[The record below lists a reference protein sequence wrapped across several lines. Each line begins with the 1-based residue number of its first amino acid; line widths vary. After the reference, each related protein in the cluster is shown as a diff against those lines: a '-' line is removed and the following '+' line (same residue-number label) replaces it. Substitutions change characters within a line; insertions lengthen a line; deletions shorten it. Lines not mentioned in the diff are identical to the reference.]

1 MRKENLETAKN
12 LKFIFCSHPLNKKS
26 VDEDYMEE
34 YQAAG
39 LNHSCALFSYEDLEV
54 GKLSLYGE
62 DIKGLTIYRG
72 WMMSPNMYENFY
84 NLLLERGIQLI
95 NTPKEYAKYHLLPG
109 WYKDFESS
117 IPFSIWSESKNI
129 EDALRLTDGLEG
141 AFIIKDYVKSRKHEW
156 YDACFIKDIRDKEN
170 TERVIN
176 NFINR
181 QGSNLEGGVVLR
193 KFESLRSIG
202 NHKDSGM
209 PISEEYRIF
218 VFKGEVLIA
227 DNYWNDSGELN
238 ITEDEY
244 TLIES
249 IISKIESSFI
259 TIDLARKTDGNLIV
273 MEMGDGQVSGL
284 QQMDEY
290 EFYGSFQNQGKGNIY
305 YIDYVKEAISTF
317 VKLGMEP
324 ELTICFRGNKSEY
337 MIIGYKDHVSFQRC
351 GYYDGSGE
359 IDYKTLDELFEAE
372 VIDGICLNR
381 DWNKVVDIW
390 CSPSM
395 IDFEFKK
402 DKYKKM
408 VEQSNQEWGDR
419 GPIFKIVKKEID
431 KWNPYGLLPEF
442 PKDEFDGESTSIALD
457 MNWNS
462 TVDKIAKLISDK
474 FSFSFGDEYMF
485 SLKACIPI
493 AKNIRTNMDVFLKT
507 KEEINE
513 NSNNR

>member
-12 LKFIFCSHPLNKKS
+12 LNFIFCSHPLNKKS

-109 WYKDFESS
+109 WYKDFERCT
-117 IPFSIWSESKNI
+117 PFSIWSESKNI
-129 EDALRLTDGLEG
+129 QDALKLTDGLEG

-193 KFESLRSIG
+193 KFESLKSIG

-244 TLIES
+244 TLIEA

-259 TIDLARKTDGNLIV
+259 TIELARKTDGNLII

-290 EFYGSFQNQGKGNIY
+290 EFYGAFQNQGK
-305 YIDYVKEAISTF
+305 
-317 VKLGMEP
+317 
-324 ELTICFRGNKSEY
+324 
-337 MIIGYKDHVSFQRC
+337 
-351 GYYDGSGE
+351 
-359 IDYKTLDELFEAE
+359 
-372 VIDGICLNR
+372 
-381 DWNKVVDIW
+381 
-390 CSPSM
+390 
-395 IDFEFKK
+395 
-402 DKYKKM
+402 
-408 VEQSNQEWGDR
+408 
-419 GPIFKIVKKEID
+419 
-431 KWNPYGLLPEF
+431 
-442 PKDEFDGESTSIALD
+442 
-457 MNWNS
+457 
-462 TVDKIAKLISDK
+462 
-474 FSFSFGDEYMF
+474 
-485 SLKACIPI
+485 
-493 AKNIRTNMDVFLKT
+493 
-507 KEEINE
+507 
-513 NSNNR
+513 

>member
-1 MRKENLETAKN
+1 MRKENLETAKDLN
-12 LKFIFCSHPLNKKS
+12 FIFCSHPLNKKS

-109 WYKDFESS
+109 WYKDFERCT
-117 IPFSIWSESKNI
+117 PCSIWSESKNI

-181 QGSNLEGGVVLR
+181 QDSNLEGGVVLR
-193 KFESLRSIG
+193 KFESLKSIG

-259 TIDLARKTDGNLIV
+259 TIDFARKTDGNLII

-284 QQMDEY
+284 QQMEKY
-290 EFYGSFQNQGKGNIY
+290 EFYGAFQNQGK
-305 YIDYVKEAISTF
+305 
-317 VKLGMEP
+317 
-324 ELTICFRGNKSEY
+324 
-337 MIIGYKDHVSFQRC
+337 
-351 GYYDGSGE
+351 
-359 IDYKTLDELFEAE
+359 
-372 VIDGICLNR
+372 
-381 DWNKVVDIW
+381 
-390 CSPSM
+390 
-395 IDFEFKK
+395 
-402 DKYKKM
+402 
-408 VEQSNQEWGDR
+408 
-419 GPIFKIVKKEID
+419 
-431 KWNPYGLLPEF
+431 
-442 PKDEFDGESTSIALD
+442 
-457 MNWNS
+457 
-462 TVDKIAKLISDK
+462 
-474 FSFSFGDEYMF
+474 
-485 SLKACIPI
+485 
-493 AKNIRTNMDVFLKT
+493 
-507 KEEINE
+507 
-513 NSNNR
+513 

>member
-12 LKFIFCSHPLNKKS
+12 LNFIFCSHPLNKKS

-109 WYKDFESS
+109 WYKDFERCT
-117 IPFSIWSESKNI
+117 PFSIWSESKNI
-129 EDALRLTDGLEG
+129 QDALKLTDGLEG

-193 KFESLRSIG
+193 KFESLKSIG

-259 TIDLARKTDGNLIV
+259 TIDLARKTDGNLII

-290 EFYGSFQNQGKGNIY
+290 EFYGAFQNQGK
-305 YIDYVKEAISTF
+305 
-317 VKLGMEP
+317 
-324 ELTICFRGNKSEY
+324 
-337 MIIGYKDHVSFQRC
+337 
-351 GYYDGSGE
+351 
-359 IDYKTLDELFEAE
+359 
-372 VIDGICLNR
+372 
-381 DWNKVVDIW
+381 
-390 CSPSM
+390 
-395 IDFEFKK
+395 
-402 DKYKKM
+402 
-408 VEQSNQEWGDR
+408 
-419 GPIFKIVKKEID
+419 
-431 KWNPYGLLPEF
+431 
-442 PKDEFDGESTSIALD
+442 
-457 MNWNS
+457 
-462 TVDKIAKLISDK
+462 
-474 FSFSFGDEYMF
+474 
-485 SLKACIPI
+485 
-493 AKNIRTNMDVFLKT
+493 
-507 KEEINE
+507 
-513 NSNNR
+513 

>member
-1 MRKENLETAKN
+1 MREENFEIAKSIN
-12 LKFIFCSHPLNKKS
+12 FIFCSHPLNKKS

-117 IPFSIWSESKNI
+117 TPFSIWSESKNI

-181 QGSNLEGGVVLR
+181 QSSNLEGGVVLR
-193 KFESLRSIG
+193 KFESLKSIG

-218 VFKGEVLIA
+218 VFKGEILIA

-249 IISKIESSFI
+249 IISEIESSFI
-259 TIDLARKTDGNLIV
+259 TIDLARKTDGNLII
-273 MEMGDGQVSGL
+273 MEMGDGQVSGS

-290 EFYGSFQNQGKGNIY
+290 EFYGAFQNQRK
-305 YIDYVKEAISTF
+305 
-317 VKLGMEP
+317 
-324 ELTICFRGNKSEY
+324 
-337 MIIGYKDHVSFQRC
+337 
-351 GYYDGSGE
+351 
-359 IDYKTLDELFEAE
+359 
-372 VIDGICLNR
+372 
-381 DWNKVVDIW
+381 
-390 CSPSM
+390 
-395 IDFEFKK
+395 
-402 DKYKKM
+402 
-408 VEQSNQEWGDR
+408 
-419 GPIFKIVKKEID
+419 
-431 KWNPYGLLPEF
+431 
-442 PKDEFDGESTSIALD
+442 
-457 MNWNS
+457 
-462 TVDKIAKLISDK
+462 
-474 FSFSFGDEYMF
+474 
-485 SLKACIPI
+485 
-493 AKNIRTNMDVFLKT
+493 
-507 KEEINE
+507 
-513 NSNNR
+513 

>member
-12 LKFIFCSHPLNKKS
+12 LNFIFCSHPLNKKS

-117 IPFSIWSESKNI
+117 TPFSIWSESKNI

-181 QGSNLEGGVVLR
+181 QSSNLEGGVVLR
-193 KFESLRSIG
+193 KFESLKSIG

-218 VFKGEVLIA
+218 VFKGEILIA
-227 DNYWNDSGELN
+227 DNYWNYSGELN

-249 IISKIESSFI
+249 IISEIESSFI
-259 TIDLARKTDGNLIV
+259 TIDLARKTDGNLII

-290 EFYGSFQNQGKGNIY
+290 EFYGAFQNQGK
-305 YIDYVKEAISTF
+305 
-317 VKLGMEP
+317 
-324 ELTICFRGNKSEY
+324 
-337 MIIGYKDHVSFQRC
+337 
-351 GYYDGSGE
+351 
-359 IDYKTLDELFEAE
+359 
-372 VIDGICLNR
+372 
-381 DWNKVVDIW
+381 
-390 CSPSM
+390 
-395 IDFEFKK
+395 
-402 DKYKKM
+402 
-408 VEQSNQEWGDR
+408 
-419 GPIFKIVKKEID
+419 
-431 KWNPYGLLPEF
+431 
-442 PKDEFDGESTSIALD
+442 
-457 MNWNS
+457 
-462 TVDKIAKLISDK
+462 
-474 FSFSFGDEYMF
+474 
-485 SLKACIPI
+485 
-493 AKNIRTNMDVFLKT
+493 
-507 KEEINE
+507 
-513 NSNNR
+513 

>member
-12 LKFIFCSHPLNKKS
+12 LNFIFCSHPLNKKS

-117 IPFSIWSESKNI
+117 TPFSIWSESKNI

-156 YDACFIKDIRDKEN
+156 YDACFIKNIEDKAEAARII
-170 TERVIN
+170 E
-176 NFINR
+176 NFITR
-181 QGSNLEGGVVLR
+181 QGENLEGGVVLR
-193 KFESLRSIG
+193 KFDSLKCIG
-202 NHKDSGM
+202 KHKDSGM

-218 VFKGEVLIA
+218 VFKGEILIA

-249 IISKIESSFI
+249 IISEIESSFI
-259 TIDLARKTDGNLIV
+259 TIDLARKTDGNLII

-290 EFYGSFQNQGKGNIY
+290 EFYGAFQNQRK
-305 YIDYVKEAISTF
+305 
-317 VKLGMEP
+317 
-324 ELTICFRGNKSEY
+324 
-337 MIIGYKDHVSFQRC
+337 
-351 GYYDGSGE
+351 
-359 IDYKTLDELFEAE
+359 
-372 VIDGICLNR
+372 
-381 DWNKVVDIW
+381 
-390 CSPSM
+390 
-395 IDFEFKK
+395 
-402 DKYKKM
+402 
-408 VEQSNQEWGDR
+408 
-419 GPIFKIVKKEID
+419 
-431 KWNPYGLLPEF
+431 
-442 PKDEFDGESTSIALD
+442 
-457 MNWNS
+457 
-462 TVDKIAKLISDK
+462 
-474 FSFSFGDEYMF
+474 
-485 SLKACIPI
+485 
-493 AKNIRTNMDVFLKT
+493 
-507 KEEINE
+507 
-513 NSNNR
+513 

>member
-12 LKFIFCSHPLNKKS
+12 LNFIFCGHPLNKKS

-109 WYKDFESS
+109 WYKDFERCT
-117 IPFSIWSESKNI
+117 PFSIGSESKNI
-129 EDALRLTDGLEG
+129 QDALKLTDGLEG

-193 KFESLRSIG
+193 KFESLKSIG

-227 DNYWNDSGELN
+227 DNYWNDSGKVN

-259 TIDLARKTDGNLIV
+259 TIDLARKTDGNLII

-290 EFYGSFQNQGKGNIY
+290 EFYGAFQNQGK
-305 YIDYVKEAISTF
+305 
-317 VKLGMEP
+317 
-324 ELTICFRGNKSEY
+324 
-337 MIIGYKDHVSFQRC
+337 
-351 GYYDGSGE
+351 
-359 IDYKTLDELFEAE
+359 
-372 VIDGICLNR
+372 
-381 DWNKVVDIW
+381 
-390 CSPSM
+390 
-395 IDFEFKK
+395 
-402 DKYKKM
+402 
-408 VEQSNQEWGDR
+408 
-419 GPIFKIVKKEID
+419 
-431 KWNPYGLLPEF
+431 
-442 PKDEFDGESTSIALD
+442 
-457 MNWNS
+457 
-462 TVDKIAKLISDK
+462 
-474 FSFSFGDEYMF
+474 
-485 SLKACIPI
+485 
-493 AKNIRTNMDVFLKT
+493 
-507 KEEINE
+507 
-513 NSNNR
+513 

>member
-12 LKFIFCSHPLNKKS
+12 LNFIFCSHPLNKKS

-117 IPFSIWSESKNI
+117 TPFSIWSESKNI

-181 QGSNLEGGVVLR
+181 QSSNLEGGVVLR
-193 KFESLRSIG
+193 KFESLKSIG

-218 VFKGEVLIA
+218 VFKGEILIA

-249 IISKIESSFI
+249 IISEIESSFI
-259 TIDLARKTDGNLIV
+259 TIDLARKTDGNLII

-290 EFYGSFQNQGKGNIY
+290 EFYGAFQNQRK
-305 YIDYVKEAISTF
+305 
-317 VKLGMEP
+317 
-324 ELTICFRGNKSEY
+324 
-337 MIIGYKDHVSFQRC
+337 
-351 GYYDGSGE
+351 
-359 IDYKTLDELFEAE
+359 
-372 VIDGICLNR
+372 
-381 DWNKVVDIW
+381 
-390 CSPSM
+390 
-395 IDFEFKK
+395 
-402 DKYKKM
+402 
-408 VEQSNQEWGDR
+408 
-419 GPIFKIVKKEID
+419 
-431 KWNPYGLLPEF
+431 
-442 PKDEFDGESTSIALD
+442 
-457 MNWNS
+457 
-462 TVDKIAKLISDK
+462 
-474 FSFSFGDEYMF
+474 
-485 SLKACIPI
+485 
-493 AKNIRTNMDVFLKT
+493 
-507 KEEINE
+507 
-513 NSNNR
+513 

>member
-12 LKFIFCSHPLNKKS
+12 LNFIFCSHPLNKKS

-117 IPFSIWSESKNI
+117 TPFSIWSESKNI
-129 EDALRLTDGLEG
+129 QDALKLTDGLEG

-170 TERVIN
+170 TEIVIN

-181 QGSNLEGGVVLR
+181 QDSNLEGGVVLR
-193 KFESLRSIG
+193 KFESLKSIG

-218 VFKGEVLIA
+218 VFKGEILIA

-259 TIDLARKTDGNLIV
+259 TIDFARKTDGNLII

-290 EFYGSFQNQGKGNIY
+290 EFYGAFKNQGK
-305 YIDYVKEAISTF
+305 
-317 VKLGMEP
+317 
-324 ELTICFRGNKSEY
+324 
-337 MIIGYKDHVSFQRC
+337 
-351 GYYDGSGE
+351 
-359 IDYKTLDELFEAE
+359 
-372 VIDGICLNR
+372 
-381 DWNKVVDIW
+381 
-390 CSPSM
+390 
-395 IDFEFKK
+395 
-402 DKYKKM
+402 
-408 VEQSNQEWGDR
+408 
-419 GPIFKIVKKEID
+419 
-431 KWNPYGLLPEF
+431 
-442 PKDEFDGESTSIALD
+442 
-457 MNWNS
+457 
-462 TVDKIAKLISDK
+462 
-474 FSFSFGDEYMF
+474 
-485 SLKACIPI
+485 
-493 AKNIRTNMDVFLKT
+493 
-507 KEEINE
+507 
-513 NSNNR
+513 

>member
-12 LKFIFCSHPLNKKS
+12 LNFIFCSHPLNKKS

-84 NLLLERGIQLI
+84 NLLLERVIQLI

-117 IPFSIWSESKNI
+117 TPFSIWSESKNI

-181 QGSNLEGGVVLR
+181 QSSNLEGGVVLR
-193 KFESLRSIG
+193 KFESLKSIG

-218 VFKGEVLIA
+218 VFKGEILIA
-227 DNYWNDSGELN
+227 DNYWNYSGELN

-249 IISKIESSFI
+249 IISEIESSFI
-259 TIDLARKTDGNLIV
+259 TIDLARKTDGNLII

-290 EFYGSFQNQGKGNIY
+290 EFYGAFQNQGK
-305 YIDYVKEAISTF
+305 
-317 VKLGMEP
+317 
-324 ELTICFRGNKSEY
+324 
-337 MIIGYKDHVSFQRC
+337 
-351 GYYDGSGE
+351 
-359 IDYKTLDELFEAE
+359 
-372 VIDGICLNR
+372 
-381 DWNKVVDIW
+381 
-390 CSPSM
+390 
-395 IDFEFKK
+395 
-402 DKYKKM
+402 
-408 VEQSNQEWGDR
+408 
-419 GPIFKIVKKEID
+419 
-431 KWNPYGLLPEF
+431 
-442 PKDEFDGESTSIALD
+442 
-457 MNWNS
+457 
-462 TVDKIAKLISDK
+462 
-474 FSFSFGDEYMF
+474 
-485 SLKACIPI
+485 
-493 AKNIRTNMDVFLKT
+493 
-507 KEEINE
+507 
-513 NSNNR
+513 

>member
-1 MRKENLETAKN
+1 MREENFEIAKSIN
-12 LKFIFCSHPLNKKS
+12 FIFCSHPLNKKS

-34 YQAAG
+34 YQAAV

-72 WMMSPNMYENFY
+72 WMMSLNMYENFY
-84 NLLLERGIQLI
+84 KLLFERGIQLI

-117 IPFSIWSESKNI
+117 TPFSAWSESRDI
-129 EDALRLTDGLEG
+129 ADALRLTDGLEG

-193 KFESLRSIG
+193 KFESLKSIG
-202 NHKDSGM
+202 NHKDSSM

-259 TIDLARKTDGNLIV
+259 TIDLARKTDGNLII

-290 EFYGSFQNQGKGNIY
+290 EFYGAFQNQGK
-305 YIDYVKEAISTF
+305 
-317 VKLGMEP
+317 
-324 ELTICFRGNKSEY
+324 
-337 MIIGYKDHVSFQRC
+337 
-351 GYYDGSGE
+351 
-359 IDYKTLDELFEAE
+359 
-372 VIDGICLNR
+372 
-381 DWNKVVDIW
+381 
-390 CSPSM
+390 
-395 IDFEFKK
+395 
-402 DKYKKM
+402 
-408 VEQSNQEWGDR
+408 
-419 GPIFKIVKKEID
+419 
-431 KWNPYGLLPEF
+431 
-442 PKDEFDGESTSIALD
+442 
-457 MNWNS
+457 
-462 TVDKIAKLISDK
+462 
-474 FSFSFGDEYMF
+474 
-485 SLKACIPI
+485 
-493 AKNIRTNMDVFLKT
+493 
-507 KEEINE
+507 
-513 NSNNR
+513 

>member
-12 LKFIFCSHPLNKKS
+12 LNFIFCSHPLNKKS

-109 WYKDFESS
+109 WYKDFERCT
-117 IPFSIWSESKNI
+117 PFSIWSESKNI
-129 EDALRLTDGLEG
+129 QDALKLTDGLEG

-193 KFESLRSIG
+193 KFESLKSIG

-227 DNYWNDSGELN
+227 DNYWNDSGEVN

-249 IISKIESSFI
+249 IISKIESCFI
-259 TIDLARKTDGNLIV
+259 TIDFARKTDGNLVI

-290 EFYGSFQNQGKGNIY
+290 EFYGAFQNQGK
-305 YIDYVKEAISTF
+305 
-317 VKLGMEP
+317 
-324 ELTICFRGNKSEY
+324 
-337 MIIGYKDHVSFQRC
+337 
-351 GYYDGSGE
+351 
-359 IDYKTLDELFEAE
+359 
-372 VIDGICLNR
+372 
-381 DWNKVVDIW
+381 
-390 CSPSM
+390 
-395 IDFEFKK
+395 
-402 DKYKKM
+402 
-408 VEQSNQEWGDR
+408 
-419 GPIFKIVKKEID
+419 
-431 KWNPYGLLPEF
+431 
-442 PKDEFDGESTSIALD
+442 
-457 MNWNS
+457 
-462 TVDKIAKLISDK
+462 
-474 FSFSFGDEYMF
+474 
-485 SLKACIPI
+485 
-493 AKNIRTNMDVFLKT
+493 
-507 KEEINE
+507 
-513 NSNNR
+513 

>member
-12 LKFIFCSHPLNKKS
+12 LNFIFCSHPLNKKS

-39 LNHSCALFSYEDLEV
+39 LNHSCVLFSYEDLEV

-109 WYKDFESS
+109 WYKDFERCT
-117 IPFSIWSESKNI
+117 PFSIWSESKNI
-129 EDALRLTDGLEG
+129 EDVLKLTDGLEG

-202 NHKDSGM
+202 NHKESGM

-218 VFKGEVLIA
+218 VFKGEILIA

-244 TLIES
+244 P
-249 IISKIESSFI
+249 
-259 TIDLARKTDGNLIV
+259 D
-273 MEMGDGQVSGL
+273 
-284 QQMDEY
+284 
-290 EFYGSFQNQGKGNIY
+290 
-305 YIDYVKEAISTF
+305 
-317 VKLGMEP
+317 
-324 ELTICFRGNKSEY
+324 
-337 MIIGYKDHVSFQRC
+337 
-351 GYYDGSGE
+351 
-359 IDYKTLDELFEAE
+359 
-372 VIDGICLNR
+372 
-381 DWNKVVDIW
+381 
-390 CSPSM
+390 
-395 IDFEFKK
+395 
-402 DKYKKM
+402 
-408 VEQSNQEWGDR
+408 
-419 GPIFKIVKKEID
+419 
-431 KWNPYGLLPEF
+431 
-442 PKDEFDGESTSIALD
+442 
-457 MNWNS
+457 
-462 TVDKIAKLISDK
+462 
-474 FSFSFGDEYMF
+474 
-485 SLKACIPI
+485 
-493 AKNIRTNMDVFLKT
+493 
-507 KEEINE
+507 
-513 NSNNR
+513 

>member
-12 LKFIFCSHPLNKKS
+12 LNFIFCSHPLNKKS

-95 NTPKEYAKYHLLPG
+95 NTPKEYARYHLLPG

-117 IPFSIWSESKNI
+117 TPFSIWSESKNI

-181 QGSNLEGGVVLR
+181 QSSNLEGGVVLR
-193 KFESLRSIG
+193 KFESLKSIG

-218 VFKGEVLIA
+218 VFKGEILIA
-227 DNYWNDSGELN
+227 DNYWNYSGELN

-249 IISKIESSFI
+249 IISEIESSFI
-259 TIDLARKTDGNLIV
+259 TIDLARKTDGNLII

-290 EFYGSFQNQGKGNIY
+290 EFYGAFQNQGK
-305 YIDYVKEAISTF
+305 
-317 VKLGMEP
+317 
-324 ELTICFRGNKSEY
+324 
-337 MIIGYKDHVSFQRC
+337 
-351 GYYDGSGE
+351 
-359 IDYKTLDELFEAE
+359 
-372 VIDGICLNR
+372 
-381 DWNKVVDIW
+381 
-390 CSPSM
+390 
-395 IDFEFKK
+395 
-402 DKYKKM
+402 
-408 VEQSNQEWGDR
+408 
-419 GPIFKIVKKEID
+419 
-431 KWNPYGLLPEF
+431 
-442 PKDEFDGESTSIALD
+442 
-457 MNWNS
+457 
-462 TVDKIAKLISDK
+462 
-474 FSFSFGDEYMF
+474 
-485 SLKACIPI
+485 
-493 AKNIRTNMDVFLKT
+493 
-507 KEEINE
+507 
-513 NSNNR
+513 

>member
-1 MRKENLETAKN
+1 MRKENLETAKDLN
-12 LKFIFCSHPLNKKS
+12 FIFCSHPLNKKS
-26 VDEDYMEE
+26 VDEDYREE
-34 YQAAG
+34 YQAAV

-72 WMMSPNMYENFY
+72 WMMSLNMYENFY
-84 NLLLERGIQLI
+84 NLLFERGIQLI

-117 IPFSIWSESKNI
+117 TPFSIWSESKNI

-181 QGSNLEGGVVLR
+181 QDSNLEGGVVLR
-193 KFESLRSIG
+193 KFESLKSIG

-227 DNYWNDSGELN
+227 DNYWNDSGEVN

-259 TIDLARKTDGNLIV
+259 TIDLARKTDGNLII

-290 EFYGSFQNQGKGNIY
+290 EFYGAFQNQGK
-305 YIDYVKEAISTF
+305 
-317 VKLGMEP
+317 
-324 ELTICFRGNKSEY
+324 
-337 MIIGYKDHVSFQRC
+337 
-351 GYYDGSGE
+351 
-359 IDYKTLDELFEAE
+359 
-372 VIDGICLNR
+372 
-381 DWNKVVDIW
+381 
-390 CSPSM
+390 
-395 IDFEFKK
+395 
-402 DKYKKM
+402 
-408 VEQSNQEWGDR
+408 
-419 GPIFKIVKKEID
+419 
-431 KWNPYGLLPEF
+431 
-442 PKDEFDGESTSIALD
+442 
-457 MNWNS
+457 
-462 TVDKIAKLISDK
+462 
-474 FSFSFGDEYMF
+474 
-485 SLKACIPI
+485 
-493 AKNIRTNMDVFLKT
+493 
-507 KEEINE
+507 
-513 NSNNR
+513 

>member
-12 LKFIFCSHPLNKKS
+12 LNFVFCSHPLNKKS

-117 IPFSIWSESKNI
+117 TPFSIWSESKNI

-193 KFESLRSIG
+193 KFESLKSIG

-227 DNYWNDSGELN
+227 DNYWNGSGELN

-259 TIDLARKTDGNLIV
+259 TIDFARKTDGNLII
-273 MEMGDGQVSGL
+273 MEMGDG
-284 QQMDEY
+284 
-290 EFYGSFQNQGKGNIY
+290 
-305 YIDYVKEAISTF
+305 
-317 VKLGMEP
+317 
-324 ELTICFRGNKSEY
+324 
-337 MIIGYKDHVSFQRC
+337 
-351 GYYDGSGE
+351 
-359 IDYKTLDELFEAE
+359 
-372 VIDGICLNR
+372 
-381 DWNKVVDIW
+381 
-390 CSPSM
+390 
-395 IDFEFKK
+395 
-402 DKYKKM
+402 
-408 VEQSNQEWGDR
+408 
-419 GPIFKIVKKEID
+419 
-431 KWNPYGLLPEF
+431 
-442 PKDEFDGESTSIALD
+442 
-457 MNWNS
+457 
-462 TVDKIAKLISDK
+462 
-474 FSFSFGDEYMF
+474 
-485 SLKACIPI
+485 
-493 AKNIRTNMDVFLKT
+493 
-507 KEEINE
+507 
-513 NSNNR
+513 

>member
-12 LKFIFCSHPLNKKS
+12 LNFIFCSHPLNKKS

-117 IPFSIWSESKNI
+117 TPFSIWSESKNI

-181 QGSNLEGGVVLR
+181 QSSNLEGGVVLR
-193 KFESLRSIG
+193 KFESLKSIG

-218 VFKGEVLIA
+218 VFKGEILIA

-238 ITEDEY
+238 ITVDEY

-249 IISKIESSFI
+249 IISEIESSFI
-259 TIDLARKTDGNLIV
+259 TIDLARKTDGNLII

-290 EFYGSFQNQGKGNIY
+290 EFYGAFQNQRK
-305 YIDYVKEAISTF
+305 
-317 VKLGMEP
+317 
-324 ELTICFRGNKSEY
+324 
-337 MIIGYKDHVSFQRC
+337 
-351 GYYDGSGE
+351 
-359 IDYKTLDELFEAE
+359 
-372 VIDGICLNR
+372 
-381 DWNKVVDIW
+381 
-390 CSPSM
+390 
-395 IDFEFKK
+395 
-402 DKYKKM
+402 
-408 VEQSNQEWGDR
+408 
-419 GPIFKIVKKEID
+419 
-431 KWNPYGLLPEF
+431 
-442 PKDEFDGESTSIALD
+442 
-457 MNWNS
+457 
-462 TVDKIAKLISDK
+462 
-474 FSFSFGDEYMF
+474 
-485 SLKACIPI
+485 
-493 AKNIRTNMDVFLKT
+493 
-507 KEEINE
+507 
-513 NSNNR
+513 

>member
-1 MRKENLETAKN
+1 MREENFEIAKSIN
-12 LKFIFCSHPLNKKS
+12 FIFCSHPLNKKS

-117 IPFSIWSESKNI
+117 TPFSIWSESKNI

-181 QGSNLEGGVVLR
+181 QSSNLEGGVVLR
-193 KFESLRSIG
+193 KFESLKSIG

-218 VFKGEVLIA
+218 VFKGEILIA

-249 IISKIESSFI
+249 IISEIESSFI
-259 TIDLARKTDGNLIV
+259 TIDLARKTDGNLII

-290 EFYGSFQNQGKGNIY
+290 EFYGAFQNQGK
-305 YIDYVKEAISTF
+305 
-317 VKLGMEP
+317 
-324 ELTICFRGNKSEY
+324 
-337 MIIGYKDHVSFQRC
+337 
-351 GYYDGSGE
+351 
-359 IDYKTLDELFEAE
+359 
-372 VIDGICLNR
+372 
-381 DWNKVVDIW
+381 
-390 CSPSM
+390 
-395 IDFEFKK
+395 
-402 DKYKKM
+402 
-408 VEQSNQEWGDR
+408 
-419 GPIFKIVKKEID
+419 
-431 KWNPYGLLPEF
+431 
-442 PKDEFDGESTSIALD
+442 
-457 MNWNS
+457 
-462 TVDKIAKLISDK
+462 
-474 FSFSFGDEYMF
+474 
-485 SLKACIPI
+485 
-493 AKNIRTNMDVFLKT
+493 
-507 KEEINE
+507 
-513 NSNNR
+513 

>member
-1 MRKENLETAKN
+1 MRKENLETAKDLN
-12 LKFIFCSHPLNKKS
+12 FIFCSHPLNKKS

-109 WYKDFESS
+109 WYKDFERFT
-117 IPFSIWSESKNI
+117 PFSIWSESKNI
-129 EDALRLTDGLEG
+129 EDALKLTDGLGG

-181 QGSNLEGGVVLR
+181 QSSNLEGGVVLR
-193 KFESLRSIG
+193 KFESLKSIG

-218 VFKGEVLIA
+218 VFKGEILIA
-227 DNYWNDSGELN
+227 DNYWNDGGEVN

-259 TIDLARKTDGNLIV
+259 TIDLARKTDGNLII

-284 QQMDEY
+284 QQMDTY
-290 EFYGSFQNQGKGNIY
+290 EFYGAFQNQGK
-305 YIDYVKEAISTF
+305 
-317 VKLGMEP
+317 
-324 ELTICFRGNKSEY
+324 
-337 MIIGYKDHVSFQRC
+337 
-351 GYYDGSGE
+351 
-359 IDYKTLDELFEAE
+359 
-372 VIDGICLNR
+372 
-381 DWNKVVDIW
+381 
-390 CSPSM
+390 
-395 IDFEFKK
+395 
-402 DKYKKM
+402 
-408 VEQSNQEWGDR
+408 
-419 GPIFKIVKKEID
+419 
-431 KWNPYGLLPEF
+431 
-442 PKDEFDGESTSIALD
+442 
-457 MNWNS
+457 
-462 TVDKIAKLISDK
+462 
-474 FSFSFGDEYMF
+474 
-485 SLKACIPI
+485 
-493 AKNIRTNMDVFLKT
+493 
-507 KEEINE
+507 
-513 NSNNR
+513 

>member
-12 LKFIFCSHPLNKKS
+12 LNFIFCSHPLNKKS
-26 VDEDYMEE
+26 VDENYMEE

-39 LNHSCALFSYEDLEV
+39 LSHSCALFSYEDLEV

-109 WYKDFESS
+109 WYKDFERFT
-117 IPFSIWSESKNI
+117 PFSIWSESKNI
-129 EDALRLTDGLEG
+129 EDALKLTDGLGG

-170 TERVIN
+170 TEKIIN

-181 QGSNLEGGVVLR
+181 QDSNLEGGVVLR
-193 KFESLRSIG
+193 KFESLKSIG

-218 VFKGEVLIA
+218 VFKGEILIA
-227 DNYWNDSGELN
+227 DNYWNDGGEVN

-259 TIDLARKTDGNLIV
+259 TIDLARKTDGNLII

-284 QQMDEY
+284 QQMDTY
-290 EFYGSFQNQGKGNIY
+290 EFYGAFQNQGK
-305 YIDYVKEAISTF
+305 
-317 VKLGMEP
+317 
-324 ELTICFRGNKSEY
+324 
-337 MIIGYKDHVSFQRC
+337 
-351 GYYDGSGE
+351 
-359 IDYKTLDELFEAE
+359 
-372 VIDGICLNR
+372 
-381 DWNKVVDIW
+381 
-390 CSPSM
+390 
-395 IDFEFKK
+395 
-402 DKYKKM
+402 
-408 VEQSNQEWGDR
+408 
-419 GPIFKIVKKEID
+419 
-431 KWNPYGLLPEF
+431 
-442 PKDEFDGESTSIALD
+442 
-457 MNWNS
+457 
-462 TVDKIAKLISDK
+462 
-474 FSFSFGDEYMF
+474 
-485 SLKACIPI
+485 
-493 AKNIRTNMDVFLKT
+493 
-507 KEEINE
+507 
-513 NSNNR
+513 